1 MAGPVTVG
9 IGGMTV
15 CMSATFSSICDF
27 TLLSVD
33 GKLLK
38 KTKPTT
44 VFVQA
49 SANPTHPMTLTKRC
63 IRTST

>member
-1 MAGPVTVG
+1 
-9 IGGMTV
+9 MTV

-49 SANPTHPMTLTKRC
+49 SANPTHPMTLTNFC